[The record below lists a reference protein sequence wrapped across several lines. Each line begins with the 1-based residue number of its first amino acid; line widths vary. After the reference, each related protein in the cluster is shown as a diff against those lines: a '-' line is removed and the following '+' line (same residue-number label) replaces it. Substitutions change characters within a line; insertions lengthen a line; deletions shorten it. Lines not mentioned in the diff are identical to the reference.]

1 MALHKQ
7 LAKLFNDK
15 NPPFPTLPKKN
26 SRRKVGS
33 CNPKVEINIPGKTTD
48 QWRLN
53 CARALLPGILR
64 LEVQRWPGDVRQE
77 APKMQKKNR
86 KMSKRKTQISAFGA
100 EIDQQTYFGLQAK
113 G

>member
-64 LEVQRWPGDVRQE
+64 SKVERWPGDVKQE
-77 APKMQKKNR
+77 ATKIQK
-86 KMSKRKTQISAFGA
+86 KMSKRITQHQKKKQYKNKTN
-100 EIDQQTYFGLQAK
+100 K
-113 G
+113 